1 MVRARQEPSP
11 KQLDALRGQ
20 IQDWR
25 ENRKVPGAM
34 PEELWDGAV
43 VLARKFGVCRIA
55 RALTLDYTSLRKRA
69 EKVPEGGLVKPTFVH
84 LPMTVAQAEM
94 AASAAPGAMIE
105 ISTPDGARLHIH
117 LEAGRGMETAGIV
130 AAFLERGG

>member
-1 MVRARQEPSP
+1 VVKPRKEPSP
-11 KQLDALRGQ
+11 ERLDALRGQ
-20 IQDWR
+20 IQNWR
-25 ENRKVPGAM
+25 ESRKVPGPM
-34 PEELWDGAV
+34 PGELWDGAV

-84 LPMTVAQAEM
+84 LPMTVAPEM
-94 AASAAPGAMIE
+94 APSAAPGATIE

-117 LEAGRGMETAGIV
+117 LEAGRGIEATGIV
-130 AAFLERGG
+130 AAFLERRG